1 MRKKHCSQKWYLFY
15 HTVSVVLCLALIMG
29 IIGPY
34 HAKAVTQNRYI
45 ILVVDTSGVS
55 DFIDTSTGEVVF
67 SAVSPIDEVKQS
79 AKNFAESLSMVEGA
93 NVAIVSY
100 GDYAQIELPFTNSIE
115 TIKSSINGIST
126 RKEGNRYSVS
136 DDGSYT
142 VILPGGSARIGV
154 NLSGGGTDFY
164 PKEFLLQ
171 VQ

>member
-1 MRKKHCSQKWYLFY
+1 LSNSSEKPAFFRVLSEKA
-15 HTVSVVLCLALIMG
+15 TDTPVSECDITFVLTGEWNGGCTGEIVVLNN
-29 IIGPY
+29 
-34 HAKAVTQNRYI
+34 TQQTIY
-45 ILVVDTSGVS
+45 GW
-55 DFIDTSTGEVVF
+55 
-67 SAVSPIDEVKQS
+67 
-79 AKNFAESLSMVEGA
+79 SLEFVCDGTVN
-93 NVAIVSY
+93 NVW
-100 GDYAQIELPFTNSIE
+100 
-115 TIKSSINGIST
+115 NGKVT

>member
-1 MRKKHCSQKWYLFY
+1 M
-15 HTVSVVLCLALIMG
+15 
-29 IIGPY
+29 
-34 HAKAVTQNRYI
+34 
-45 ILVVDTSGVS
+45 
-55 DFIDTSTGEVVF
+55 F

-100 GDYAQIELPFTNSIE
+100 GYYAQIELPFTNSIE

-136 DDGSYT
+136 DDGSYI